1 MLLFLVIFVVCSIL
15 DILFIFIYIMCIHP
29 CIMYIISCLCK
40 AHDNVNCVRCCAC
53 CSVLWSAFSQQVKL
67 GHWNSW
73 RSLVENLTTL
83 FPQHCKL
90 PCNYSHWG
98 SALSSALTSSH
109 VAKLTVMK
117 PLTPAPNSKCYA
129 RCPSWHNVPIYSDLG
144 LAHSCTSLQPHHCKP
159 TETNLWFSWNWTG
172 IRF

>member
-1 MLLFLVIFVVCSIL
+1 
-15 DILFIFIYIMCIHP
+15 MCIHP

-40 AHDNVNCVRCCAC
+40 ARDNVNCLRCCAC
-53 CSVLWSAFSQQVKL
+53 CSVLWLAFSQQVKL

-129 RCPSWHNVPIYSDLG
+129 RCLPDTTSQFPLTRDWHTVVPVCNHITANQQKEICG
-144 LAHSCTSLQPHHCKP
+144 LVEIEQAFD
-159 TETNLWFSWNWTG
+159 FSVVG
-172 IRF
+172 CSVQEFGHAYQDR